1 MQYTRF
7 VLTEF
12 YFRLLWKAYLY
23 WQFDTLSSEIIILL
37 NVRKLFE
44 RWFRSENIQES
55 QSDHWQTVAE
65 AAYVK
70 LQARAQI
77 YLKFG
82 TLKMISQTKIRVFLL
97 YKLDR
102 TMNHVINTNVTI
114 AWSTK
119 GGRRQKSIFFH
130 RFKINSRYNSNCSSR
145 VDFKWSST
153 LRLRCLLVKPSQ
165 HSQCLVI

>member
-1 MQYTRF
+1 M
-7 VLTEF
+7 
-12 YFRLLWKAYLY
+12 
-23 WQFDTLSSEIIILL
+23 SSEIIILL
-37 NVRKLFE
+37 NVKKLFE

-114 AWSTK
+114 A
-119 GGRRQKSIFFH
+119 
-130 RFKINSRYNSNCSSR
+130 
-145 VDFKWSST
+145 
-153 LRLRCLLVKPSQ
+153 
-165 HSQCLVI
+165 